1 MLINNMDEL
10 TKAKKRALI
19 LLTDMDRTEKE
30 LRDRLKKAGYSE
42 DTIARTMEYVRSF
55 GYIDDRKYAEKFI
68 DFAKGKKSRVRIAYD
83 LQQKG
88 VPRDVIDEAFESAEE
103 WDEKNLIRTL
113 AEKKL
118 RSMDTSD
125 PASYTKV
132 ASYLARK
139 GFTSPERDSRD
150 LISWLFWRISGLLNV
165 MMYTRNDLHRMTR
178 KFRRAVL
185 SSVCGAKHPSS

>member
-1 MLINNMDEL
+1 
-10 TKAKKRALI
+10 
-19 LLTDMDRTEKE
+19 
-30 LRDRLKKAGYSE
+30 
-42 DTIARTMEYVRSF
+42 MEYVRSF
-55 GYIDDRKYAEKFI
+55 GYIDDRRYAKKFI
-68 DFAKGKKSRVRIAYD
+68 DFAKGKKSRVRIVYD

-103 WDEKNLIRTL
+103 WDEKDLIRTL

-139 GFTSPERDSRD
+139 GFQGSD
-150 LISWLFWRISGLLNV
+150 I
-165 MMYTRNDLHRMTR
+165 M
-178 KFRRAVL
+178 AVL
-185 SSVCGAKHPSS
+185 ENLRSFECDDVYPE

>member
-1 MLINNMDEL
+1 MGFRQILLMRWRQPEKLKSNMDEL
-10 TKAKKRALI
+10 TKAKRRALY

-30 LRDRLKKAGYSE
+30 LRDKLKKSGYSE

-55 GYIDDRKYAEKFI
+55 GYIDDRRYAEKFI
-68 DFAKGKKSRVRIAYD
+68 DFAKGKKSRVRIVYD
-83 LQQKG
+83 LAQKG

-139 GFTSPERDSRD
+139 GFQGSD
-150 LISWLFWRISGLLNV
+150 I
-165 MMYTRNDLHRMTR
+165 M
-178 KFRRAVL
+178 AVL
-185 SSVCGAKHPSS
+185 EDLRSFECDDVYPE

>member
-1 MLINNMDEL
+1 MRWRQPEKLKSNMDEL
-10 TKAKKRALI
+10 TKAKRRALY

-30 LRDRLKKAGYSE
+30 LRDKLKKSGYSE

-55 GYIDDRKYAEKFI
+55 GYIDDRRYAEKFI
-68 DFAKGKKSRVRIAYD
+68 DFAKGKKSRVRIVYD
-83 LQQKG
+83 LAQKG

-103 WDEKNLIRTL
+103 WDEKDLIRTL

-139 GFTSPERDSRD
+139 GFQGSD
-150 LISWLFWRISGLLNV
+150 I
-165 MMYTRNDLHRMTR
+165 M
-178 KFRRAVL
+178 AVL
-185 SSVCGAKHPSS
+185 EDLRSFECDDVCTVF

>member
-1 MLINNMDEL
+1 MDEL
-10 TKAKKRALI
+10 TKAKRRALY

-30 LRDRLKKAGYSE
+30 LRDKLKKSGYSE

-55 GYIDDRKYAEKFI
+55 GYIDDTRYAEKFI

-103 WDEKNLIRTL
+103 WDEKDLIR
-113 AEKKL
+113 

-139 GFTSPERDSRD
+139 GFQGSD
-150 LISWLFWRISGLLNV
+150 I
-165 MMYTRNDLHRMTR
+165 M
-178 KFRRAVL
+178 AVL
-185 SSVCGAKHPSS
+185 DDFRSFECNDICRE

>member
-1 MLINNMDEL
+1 MDEL
-10 TKAKKRALI
+10 TKAKRRALY

-30 LRDRLKKAGYSE
+30 LRDKLKKSGYSE

-55 GYIDDRKYAEKFI
+55 GYIDDTRYAEKFI

-103 WDEKNLIRTL
+103 WDEKDLIRTL

-125 PASYTKV
+125 PA
-132 ASYLARK
+132 
-139 GFTSPERDSRD
+139 TSPERDSRD
-150 LISWLFWRISGLLNV
+150 LISWLFWMISGHLNV
-165 MMYTRNDLHRMTR
+165 MIYAGNDLHRIIHQ
-178 KFRRAVL
+178 FGRAVL
-185 SSVCGAKHPSS
+185 NFACCRV